1 MPGTAKILRS
11 NLGSACFFFKLELF
25 CFKQNFRLVMYLLM
39 LSAYLS
45 HLGLFFLLR
54 NFFLL
59 FLSVFDVLIQFLLL
73 LFSLRIAFFVFFVSL
88 KNFLG
93 PNFFSLF
100 LSAHGTILGRF
111 KGKTILILP
120 SALFN
125 LVVCLPIGLLNFLS
139 WKINS
144 FKKVCGLTFDLYLF
158 SQNLPFSSLS
168 F

>member
-11 NLGSACFFFKLELF
+11 NLGSACFFFQTRTILF
-25 CFKQNFRLVMYLLM
+25 QTKFSASYVSTYVVGLLVT
-39 LSAYLS
+39 SRIV
-45 HLGLFFLLR
+45 FFLLR

-125 LVVCLPIGLLNFLS
+125 LVVCLPIGLLNFFV
-139 WKINS
+139 IEN
-144 FKKVCGLTFDLYLF
+144 
-158 SQNLPFSSLS
+158 
-168 F
+168 